1 MLGVRL
7 LVADSGF
14 TVRQNQGSGEGG
26 GENGHAQVSQH
37 GREEVVDMSAR
48 MAGCSPMITVMG

>member
-14 TVRQNQGSGEGG
+14 TLRQNQGRGEGG
-26 GENGHAQVSQH
+26 GENGHAQDVSQH
-37 GREEVVDMSAR
+37 GGEELVDVSAQ
-48 MAGCSPMITVMG
+48 MAG